1 MQDKL
6 ITFLSLHKN
15 SELSSKQVRAKV
27 LNAQPDDFAKHRAKL
42 FLAIYFACYEKYAEH
57 LNDQRMYDFADM
69 INDATRIVS
78 EDRTNQ
84 FKYRY
89 ILVDE
94 VQDLSRN
101 RFHLVRE
108 LLRRNA
114 DCKLFAVGDDWQS
127 IYRFTGSDLTLI
139 QDFEQYFQLKTRQSL
154 IETTHRFGNPT
165 IKTSTSFIQQNPLQK
180 IKNVRGDAGKTTP
193 INIILNAP
201 EDKNDDSNSITKI
214 LRQLIAEQ
222 GYDKIKA
229 KELQIISRYNHDLRR
244 IKDDVNFRIR
254 DSAIFWRNPE
264 SATQILKL
272 EFCSMHKSKGI
283 TRDIVI
289 ALNMNDD
296 LMGMPSQRET
306 DPIIDSM
313 LARPEPFV
321 FAEERR
327 LFYVAITRAREATY
341 LIANYQ
347 NPSPFLYEISS
358 DLRDTRN
365 ELCPKCESGELKLK
379 HGPRGDF
386 YYCSNLRYGC
396 DYLRKV

>member
-1 MQDKL
+1 
-6 ITFLSLHKN
+6 
-15 SELSSKQVRAKV
+15 
-27 LNAQPDDFAKHRAKL
+27 
-42 FLAIYFACYEKYAEH
+42 
-57 LNDQRMYDFADM
+57 
-69 INDATRIVS
+69 
-78 EDRTNQ
+78 
-84 FKYRY
+84 
-89 ILVDE
+89 
-94 VQDLSRN
+94 
-101 RFHLVRE
+101 
-108 LLRRNA
+108 
-114 DCKLFAVGDDWQS
+114 
-127 IYRFTGSDLTLI
+127 
-139 QDFEQYFQLKTRQSL
+139 
-154 IETTHRFGNPT
+154 
-165 IKTSTSFIQQNPLQK
+165 
-180 IKNVRGDAGKTTP
+180 
-193 INIILNAP
+193 
-201 EDKNDDSNSITKI
+201 
-214 LRQLIAEQ
+214 
-222 GYDKIKA
+222 
-229 KELQIISRYNHDLRR
+229 LRR

-264 SATQILKL
+264 NVTQILKL

-296 LMGMPSQRET
+296 LMGMPAQREA

-313 LARPEPFV
+313 LAHSEPFA

-379 HGPRGDF
+379 HGLRGDF